1 VSGSCGGAP
10 VTDMDTRAKTNASAI
25 GNPILQTQRTVR
37 DHCCLTTEPTDG
49 QHTLAACPKEAN
61 RQEG

>member
-1 VSGSCGGAP
+1 VSGSCGGVP
-10 VTDMDTRAKTNASAI
+10 ITDMDTREKINAIAR
-25 GNPILQTQRTVR
+25 GNPMLHTQRTVR
-37 DHCCLTTEPTDG
+37 DHCCLTTERTVG